1 MTPRCLK
8 CGDNHITKNCP
19 ITDHLKTLHCINCNE
34 DGHMATSRQCP
45 NFPKIK
51 PKKGET
57 LTSKNTINQTRIVT
71 PEISYANVCSNKTQQ
86 QMAPREETPK
96 TSNKS
101 SNENTQDYAEPTFK
115 FENFATY
122 INELQNLTFKFPE
135 IFRALEDMAKTNN
148 DVEKLNIFLVAIAR
162 SCNRSH

>member
-19 ITDHLKTLHCINCNE
+19 ITDRLKTLYCINCNE

-96 TSNKS
+96 TSDKS
-101 SNENTQDYAEPTFK
+101 SNENTQVAWNLRSSCPR
-115 FENFATY
+115 NGTY
-122 INELQNLTFKFPE
+122 LLIRINK
-135 IFRALEDMAKTNN
+135 K
-148 DVEKLNIFLVAIAR
+148 
-162 SCNRSH
+162 